1 MERDQ
6 PITPGM
12 RFRDLRATVFDRPQA
27 EWIVEGVY
35 TPGRIEH
42 ARLVSATDPGE
53 RKTLSVA
60 ILRDRRRF
68 ERVQG

>member
-6 PITPGM
+6 PITIGA
-12 RFRDLRATVFDRPQA
+12 RFRDLQATMFGQPQP
-27 EWIVEGVY
+27 EWIVENMYVAG
-35 TPGRIEH
+35 GIEH

-68 ERVQG
+68 KRVRE